1 MKFREFLEEQLK
13 DEEFRK
19 IYEKDKI
26 MYSII
31 SQTIEE
37 RNKQKLTQKQLAEK
51 METKQAS
58 VSRFENGNANPSLEF
73 LIKLA
78 ESLGK
83 KLEIKFV

>member
-1 MKFREFLEEQLK
+1 MKFRDFLKEELK

-26 MYSII
+26 MYDII
-31 SQTIEE
+31 SQTIAE
-37 RNKQKLTQKQLAEK
+37 RNKQNLTQEDLAK
-51 METKQAS
+51 RMETKQAS
-58 VSRFENGNANPSLEF
+58 ISRFENGNTNPSLEF